1 MDPVTHAA
9 SGALLMLALPKR
21 PATAWAIPLA
31 CLAAAAPDIDT
42 FFCRSPELFLALH
55 RGITHSLP
63 ALPLFSL
70 ILALAFRPLWRRG
83 ADDAFSFVGTW
94 IFCAACVLLHIWL
107 DCITTFGTMILQ
119 PFSDLRV
126 RLNGVFIVDLILTV
140 PLLVLT
146 VCALRRKNARRR
158 LAAAGL
164 IWIFLYPAGAIAAN
178 LAHTATLRTELAS
191 GGISVREIT
200 IFPDVFS
207 PFFWRAVSLQEK
219 DGHFTVHEQ
228 SLDYRARPRAP
239 EKVYPALAPSDAS
252 RLASQSGLC
261 RQFLNFLIMPVAVP
275 LPPDNLK
282 GSVLEGR
289 ENTEGFTS
297 LLVYDLRF
305 GSGLAFARAIMAKRP
320 NANIPFRLMLI
331 LDRNG
336 SLIQERLVFSD
347 SRTDTGWLSAGPQK
361 N

>member
-1 MDPVTHAA
+1 MSAKVRKIIGILDKLRVKYLFSAA
-9 SGALLMLALPKR
+9 LILLFAQLVFGASAPR
-21 PATAWAIPLA
+21 SVF
-31 CLAAAAPDIDT
+31 AAAAPDIDT

-191 GGISVREIT
+191 EGISVREIT

-228 SLDYRARPRAP
+228 SLDYRASLPPRVTVRPLQAVP
-239 EKVYPALAPSDAS
+239 EFSYHARGCSAPSG
-252 RLASQSGLC
+252 QS
-261 RQFLNFLIMPVAVP
+261 
-275 LPPDNLK
+275 
-282 GSVLEGR
+282 
-289 ENTEGFTS
+289 
-297 LLVYDLRF
+297 
-305 GSGLAFARAIMAKRP
+305 
-320 NANIPFRLMLI
+320 
-331 LDRNG
+331 
-336 SLIQERLVFSD
+336 
-347 SRTDTGWLSAGPQK
+347 
-361 N
+361 